1 MPTVWAGRREQR
13 ARAREPAVLEARA
26 HEHGQHDVDVV
37 VRCEVRLLDRARVDA
52 PALDELP
59 HERRGVRL
67 LAALREPEQDAEE
80 RPDEQWDSGRR
91 AGRLVLEE
99 HER

>member
-1 MPTVWAGRREQR
+1 MRTR
-13 ARAREPAVLEARA
+13 
-26 HEHGQHDVDVV
+26 HGQHDADVIG
-37 VRCEVRLLDRARVDA
+37 LLDRARVDD
-52 PALDELP
+52 PTLDRLP
-59 HERRGVRL
+59 HECEGVRL
-67 LAALREPEQDAEE
+67 LGALREPEQDAEE